1 MTKFSNK
8 ILKKPIFAPFSTFL
22 GQFFFKS
29 SSVTHNTTWA
39 SNTMKKIVFS
49 EKTNE
54 AIPKKLPDGQVQ
66 THRTLPFQ
74 KKPGVQKGIKIWT
87 YTHARPQTYK
97 HAWTHREREREPHLE
112 IFELIKYYLV
122 RFTLFL
128 NGPPITF
135 AVFIV
140 ILFPWPNFP

>member
-39 SNTMKKIVFS
+39 SNTIKKIVFS

-97 HAWTHREREREPHLE
+97 HAWTHRERERATSWNIRIDQILLGQ
-112 IFELIKYYLV
+112 IYLV
-122 RFTLFL
+122 SEWSTDHFCCLHCHIISMT
-128 NGPPITF
+128 
-135 AVFIV
+135 
-140 ILFPWPNFP
+140 